1 MAKVGISESDNRVDS
16 KPPNAIELNS
26 ESFPFRLIQ
35 IPVKPFINL
44 FHRNLIMVLHVV
56 VEVHFVDEDD
66 FGGYVIRGKQLVTV
80 GALGGVGVG
89 LLVGFL
95 L

>member
-1 MAKVGISESDNRVDS
+1 
-16 KPPNAIELNS
+16 
-26 ESFPFRLIQ
+26 
-35 IPVKPFINL
+35 
-44 FHRNLIMVLHVV
+44 V

-95 L
+95 F